1 MMGLRRLLPV
11 RSQMTDDGLQIKAG
25 QETMLAS
32 SFGHL
37 SSVIRHLWTVSIL
50 CVVPLSSFA
59 GEILGGHEGWLDR
72 MGAGVRELGRGNTGT
87 ALEGASPAAFWN
99 PALLPFIRKTE
110 VSVGADIRSQDRNGG
125 FVSLQGRVAS
135 NLGLGAGLV
144 NRGDYN
150 VQAYDE
156 NENDIGYARPQAY
169 ATYFGMGMRTSRRN
183 ALGVSLLVY
192 SSSLELQDG
201 VGEVDFVGG
210 INLGW
215 YRRYDSLN
223 AANLVPAS
231 WTGIRRVAD
240 FFSGSFSSA
249 VVVRNLGL
257 NPRLAAE
264 FEQSVAGEDGPF
276 GFGSTAGDFFP
287 KTLVVAGEWRKNV
300 WNRPFTLSGEVMD
313 YQLKKDFFTADPASH
328 KQAARVGLE
337 CEVAERTYLRAGM
350 DRLNP
355 TIGLGY
361 GYRMSRRQVIQ
372 FDYALTME
380 RGIMTFNPYAFG
392 IKTAF

>member
-1 MMGLRRLLPV
+1 
-11 RSQMTDDGLQIKAG
+11 
-25 QETMLAS
+25 
-32 SFGHL
+32 
-37 SSVIRHLWTVSIL
+37 
-50 CVVPLSSFA
+50 
-59 GEILGGHEGWLDR
+59 

-110 VSVGADIRSQDRNGG
+110 GAVGADVRSQDRNGG

-135 NLGLGAGLV
+135 NLGLGGALL

-150 VQAYDE
+150 VRAYDKD
-156 NENDIGYARPQAY
+156 ENDIGVARPQAF
-169 ATYFGMGMRTSRRN
+169 ATYFGAGVRTSRRN
-183 ALGVSLLVY
+183 AFGASLLVY
-192 SSSLELQDG
+192 SSTVAVQGG
-201 VGEVDFVGG
+201 VGDVNFVGG
-210 INLGW
+210 VNLGW

-223 AANLVPAS
+223 AANLVPES
-231 WTGIRRVAD
+231 WTRVREFAG

-249 VVVRNLGL
+249 VVIRNLGL
-257 NPRLAAE
+257 NPRLSAE
-264 FEQSVAGEDGPF
+264 FDPSVSTGEQDAFG
-276 GFGSTAGDFFP
+276 GFGSTSSDFFP
-287 KTLVVAGEWRKNV
+287 KTLVVAGEWRKNL
-300 WNRPFTLSGEVMD
+300 WSRNFTLSGEVMD
-313 YQLKKDFFTADPASH
+313 YQLKQQLFTPDPAFHS
-328 KQAARVGLE
+328 QAARVGVE

-361 GYRMSRRQVIQ
+361 GYRVNRRRVIT

-392 IKTAF
+392 IKTEF